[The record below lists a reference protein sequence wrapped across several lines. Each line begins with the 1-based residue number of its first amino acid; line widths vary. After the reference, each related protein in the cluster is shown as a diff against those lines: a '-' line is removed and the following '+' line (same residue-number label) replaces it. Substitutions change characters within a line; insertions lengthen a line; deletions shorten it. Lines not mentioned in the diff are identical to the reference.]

1 MIASLVEFLD
11 DFGPSWFFIG
21 LGALLVILYVLLSWT
36 FKDEWKELNDR
47 LGYWEIRKKKE
58 K

>member
-1 MIASLVEFLD
+1 MIEFLD
-11 DFGPSWFFIG
+11 SLGPAWFWIG
-21 LGALLVILYVLLSWT
+21 LGALLIGFYVLFFWA
-36 FKDEWKELNDR
+36 FKDDWKELSDR

>member
-1 MIASLVEFLD
+1 MVEFLD
-11 DFGPSWFFIG
+11 SLGPSWFFIG
-21 LGALLVILYVLLSWT
+21 LGALLVILYVLLSWA

-47 LGYWEIRKKKE
+47 LGYWEIRKKRE